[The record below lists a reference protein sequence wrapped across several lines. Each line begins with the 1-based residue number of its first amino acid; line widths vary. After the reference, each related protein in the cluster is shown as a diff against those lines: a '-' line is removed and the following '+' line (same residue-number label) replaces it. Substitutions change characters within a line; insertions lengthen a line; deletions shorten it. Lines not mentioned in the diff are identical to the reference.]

1 MFRPSWLGYLRC
13 RAHVK
18 GHCSPFWEPGT
29 GFSQGVKY
37 WVKLDQ
43 DAVLLLKFLSFG
55 SVQLEWPDG

>member
-1 MFRPSWLGYLRC
+1 M
-13 RAHVK
+13 
-18 GHCSPFWEPGT
+18 
-29 GFSQGVKY
+29 KY